1 MTDSP
6 KGSNKRNT
14 ITTAGSNPDVGGA
27 YPQIYRTSLQERLT
41 GPTNWKEICEVV
53 YSKSQFINLPYMS
66 TEYTL
71 QSGTRGSAYS
81 HSDFTITNDQLRI
94 NNIDVISTFMDRA
107 DVAQFSLADWS
118 EHGARQADVIME
130 RVEDLFLAQYTGM
143 TDFGSDGAGGFGLAA
158 TQITITV
165 ANIDNVVRAIKREIV
180 KAKGGKLAKKNGI
193 FIVWRAEDM
202 EKLEENM
209 ASQGYTFADQALRD
223 GVQNADGIGKYAF
236 GVWHYESES
245 HTALHV
251 VAGVRKIQQLGLLS
265 TTYDNPTFWPNA
277 VNADGPLS
285 GSSMESR
292 LDYGWNPKA
301 GLTALLFDVN
311 VT

>member
-1 MTDSP
+1 M
-6 KGSNKRNT
+6 
-14 ITTAGSNPDVGGA
+14 
-27 YPQIYRTSLQERLT
+27 
-41 GPTNWKEICEVV
+41 V

-94 NNIDVISTFMDRA
+94 NSIDIISTFMDRA
-107 DVAQFSLADWS
+107 DVAQFTLANWS

-143 TDFGSDGAGGFGLAA
+143 TDFGSDGAGGFGLYA

-165 ANIDNVVRAIKREIV
+165 ANIDNIVRAIKREIV
-180 KAKGGKLAKKNGI
+180 KAKGGKLAKKHGI

-223 GVQNADGIGKYAF
+223 GVQNTDGIGKYAF

-245 HTALHV
+245 HTANHV

>member
-1 MTDSP
+1 MEIFD
-6 KGSNKRNT
+6 R
-14 ITTAGSNPDVGGA
+14 IGA
-27 YPQIYRTSLQERLT
+27 LLNE
-41 GPTNWKEICEVV
+41 
-53 YSKSQFINLPYMS
+53 FIEANL
-66 TEYTL
+66 
-71 QSGTRGSAYS
+71 
-81 HSDFTITNDQLRI
+81 
-94 NNIDVISTFMDRA
+94 
-107 DVAQFSLADWS
+107 
-118 EHGARQADVIME
+118 
-130 RVEDLFLAQYTGM
+130 LAQHASW

-193 FIVWRAEDM
+193 FIVWRPEDM

-301 GLTALLFDVN
+301 GLVSLLFDVN